1 MFGSSLRAGIARCSG
16 LKWNQP
22 RIPTSN
28 NGSSLRMVSRF
39 CTTLK
44 VPMPRRL
51 IRVHSQIAAMATQT
65 INSGSASAGMNTR
78 R

>member
-1 MFGSSLRAGIARCSG
+1 
-16 LKWNQP
+16 
-22 RIPTSN
+22 
-28 NGSSLRMVSRF
+28 MVSRF

-65 INSGSASAGMNTR
+65 ISSGSASAGMNTR